1 MKKGS
6 KKEAFKAKIWQSTD
20 SELIMKQSYTAF
32 DIMKSIQALLKEFDY
47 TKYKFAKM
55 YSEVDNTIV
64 TTNIY
69 PYFTEQRSANTY
81 FLNNSLTVLD
91 KIGDSL
97 ESEKRALF
105 EKRKAVIVERVRVYK
120 EQSKEQSDVSLS
132 SQVDKILKNLDAEDI
147 AQIFNNS
154 FAFNYSDME
163 WSLWLCYACLHYE
176 GQASIVSLLSQH
188 PVPPSAYRGK
198 LLELHLWETSEFSKL
213 TSDVYKAKKSKK
225 FKTKY
230 LDIIDKYII
239 GKCTDNLQYE
249 HKIYRFCKRVPFV
262 SVLDCRDWDILSTYS
277 LLCSAFDGSQIVD
290 LNKEIICVLSNE
302 DNRNINC
309 PVEFFHKVREDF
321 ILEAD
326 LFEGEIIEADI
337 AQLELFE
344 QRQKQPDVP

>member
-20 SELIMKQSYTAF
+20 SGLIMKQSYTAF
-32 DIMKSIQALLKEFDY
+32 DIMKSIQALLNEFDY
-47 TKYKFAKM
+47 TRYKFAQM
-55 YSEVDNTIV
+55 YSEEDNTIV

-69 PYFTEQRSANTY
+69 PYFTEKRSANTY
-81 FLNNSLTVLD
+81 FLNKSLNVLN

-120 EQSKEQSDVSLS
+120 EQSYGSL

-213 TSDVYKAKKSKK
+213 TSDVYKAKKASDKSKEL
-225 FKTKY
+225 KTKY

-239 GKCTDNLQYE
+239 GKRTDNLQYE

-337 AQLELFE
+337 AQLELF
-344 QRQKQPDVP
+344 

>member
-20 SELIMKQSYTAF
+20 SGLIMKQSYTAF
-32 DIMKSIQALLKEFDY
+32 DIMKSIQALLNEFDY
-47 TKYKFAKM
+47 TRYKFAQM
-55 YSEVDNTIV
+55 YSEEDNTIV

-69 PYFTEQRSANTY
+69 PYFTEKRSANTY
-81 FLNNSLTVLD
+81 FLNKSLNVLN

-105 EKRKAVIVERVRVYK
+105 EKRKAVIVERVRVY
-120 EQSKEQSDVSLS
+120 EEQSDVSLS
-132 SQVDKILKNLDAEDI
+132 SQVDKRLENLDAEDI

-213 TSDVYKAKKSKK
+213 TSDVYKAKKASDKSKEL
-225 FKTKY
+225 KTKY

-239 GKCTDNLQYE
+239 GKRTDNLQYE

-337 AQLELFE
+337 AQLELF
-344 QRQKQPDVP
+344 